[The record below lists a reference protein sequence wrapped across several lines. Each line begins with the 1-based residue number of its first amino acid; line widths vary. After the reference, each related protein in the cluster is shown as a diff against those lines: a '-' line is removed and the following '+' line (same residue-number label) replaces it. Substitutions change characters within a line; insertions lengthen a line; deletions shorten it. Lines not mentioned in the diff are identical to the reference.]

1 MARVLALPVPRV
13 VVPRATGKYL
23 LVILLLV
30 VVGFLTAYPTF
41 LIFMK
46 SFQITRPGEATV
58 WGLKGWEAA
67 FTDPGI
73 KKALITTFALSAVR
87 MTLETGL
94 AIFFA
99 WVITRTDTPFKGGIE
114 FMLWMGYFLPALPMV
129 LGWVLLLD
137 PHYGLINKF
146 LMKVFQLSAA
156 PFNVFSYWGIV
167 WCHLAFST
175 SVRFLQMTPAFN
187 LRNR

>member
-1 MARVLALPVPRV
+1 MGSPICGLLWPEGYWGIQAMLLRAGVRVVCLLRQQACPAFSSGGRGMARVLALPVPRV

-67 FTDPGI
+67 FTDPG
-73 KKALITTFALSAVR
+73 
-87 MTLETGL
+87 G
-94 AIFFA
+94 
-99 WVITRTDTPFKGGIE
+99 
-114 FMLWMGYFLPALPMV
+114 
-129 LGWVLLLD
+129 
-137 PHYGLINKF
+137 
-146 LMKVFQLSAA
+146 
-156 PFNVFSYWGIV
+156 
-167 WCHLAFST
+167 
-175 SVRFLQMTPAFN
+175 
-187 LRNR
+187 